1 MLNHSDP
8 NVESLG
14 YSRRSLRDN
23 RVGDSGHVPATTHF
37 INVLIRMKT
46 LMRPRGEST
55 REPRKVESFSI
66 GVEPLPRLSLSLQVK
81 A

>member
-55 REPRKVESFSI
+55 GSQERLSHFQLAWSHSTC
-66 GVEPLPRLSLSLQVK
+66 LSLSLQVK